1 VERGTKGNAQNS
13 KGGMIICIAL
23 KCAERDEEGGK
34 RRKREGNI
42 ALKCA
47 ERDEEGGEE
56 EEEGGKHRTKVR

>member
-1 VERGTKGNAQNS
+1 
-13 KGGMIICIAL
+13 MIICIAL